1 MYRLLIVDDEAI
13 VLDTY
18 SHIVK
23 INYENIEI
31 ETARTGVEGLLKLE
45 AFRPHIIITDIRM
58 PGMSGLEFI
67 KEARKFD
74 QKVKIIIVSA
84 YEQFEYAQESF
95 QYNVEDYIL
104 KPVTKKK
111 LMEMIDKTIGTIEQE
126 VQRRDKEL
134 ESIERYYKSIGLL
147 ESNFLVNI
155 VQGRKFSHH
164 LYREIFSLDLER
176 GRFITIQVP
185 TLKETVNWNTVED
198 YHAKIQ
204 ECSEYLKIQIKYKYK
219 CLIGNV
225 VADRIFLYFEAE
237 EGVTTDNLLIDF
249 EKIQKNIFK
258 EFGLSTRISI
268 GSEKDLAEIYSS
280 YEESIYNLTYS
291 RKNVE
296 VFHGRHAVG
305 NDIEIFVELLEK
317 VYEYFLQKNEKMT
330 NVLRKVVNLYEPLQA
345 SYEQQTSRALM
356 ETYVLIYRIA
366 RETNIVSKEIYQSKA
381 YLNEFINLTPIAKI
395 VDFDANIRIL
405 FKLYKDLES
414 ANYSDITMQALELI
428 ESHRFQNVSLEE
440 AAKGIGVTP
449 QYLSRVFKIDTS
461 KSFKEYHKDL
471 RMEEAKKLLLA
482 DQLSVREISD
492 QLGYNDYNYFIRT
505 FKKTVGCTPTEFRG

>member
-1 MYRLLIVDDEAI
+1 MYRLLIIDDEAI

-18 SHIVK
+18 THIVK
-23 INYENIEI
+23 SNYENIKV

-45 AFRPHIIITDIRM
+45 AFRPHIVITDIRM

-74 QKVKIIIVSA
+74 QTAKILIVSA

-95 QYNVEDYIL
+95 QYNVENYIL

-111 LMEMIDKTIGTIEQE
+111 LMKTLDKTIGTIEKE
-126 VQRRDKEL
+126 NQRRDKEL

-147 ESNFLVNI
+147 ESNFLINI
-155 VQGRKFSHH
+155 VQGRKFSYH
-164 LYREIFSLDLER
+164 LYREIFSLDLDR
-176 GRFITIQVP
+176 GRFITIQFP
-185 TLKETVNWNTVED
+185 TLKETINWNTVED
-198 YHAKIQ
+198 YNVKIQ
-204 ECSEYLKIQIKYKYK
+204 ECSEYLKIQIKYNFK

-225 VADRIFLYFEAE
+225 ALDRIYLYFESE
-237 EGVTTDNLLIDF
+237 EGAANDNLLHFF

-258 EFGLSTRISI
+258 KFGFSTRISI
-268 GSEKDLAEIYSS
+268 GSEKDLAEIYAS
-280 YEESIYNLTYS
+280 YEESIYNLTHS

-296 VFHGRHAVG
+296 IFYERHAVD
-305 NDIEIFVELLEK
+305 NDIEVFVELLEK

-330 NVLRKVVNLYEPLQA
+330 TVLRKAINLYEPLLV
-345 SYEQQTSRALM
+345 SYEPQVTRALM

-366 RETNIVSKEIYQSKA
+366 RETNIVSKEVYQSKT
-381 YLNEFINLTPIAKI
+381 YLNEFLSLTPIAKI
-395 VDFDANIRIL
+395 VDFDTNIRIF

-414 ANYSDITMQALELI
+414 SNFSEITMRALELI
-428 ESHRFQNVSLEE
+428 EAHRFENVSLED
-440 AAKGIGVTP
+440 AAKEIGVTP
-449 QYLSRVFKIDTS
+449 QYLSRIFKIDTA
-461 KSFKEYHKDL
+461 KSFKEYHKEL
-471 RMEEAKKLLLA
+471 RMEEAKKLLAA

-505 FKKTVGCTPTEFRG
+505 FKKTVGCTPTEYRG